1 MDKNEGKIDKSLK
14 ALMTCEIINA
24 VIDLFL
30 GTFLVAYL
38 LNITND
44 NMGAIA
50 IYYVVDYAITG
61 IFIYVIAGFLK
72 KYNIEKIYRVGIL
85 IKCIFVI
92 SIVFLRE
99 QIQSFLIPIAI
110 ILGISET
117 IYWGACDNIVG
128 LATNEKNREK
138 YTANKKIIR
147 SFVKVIMPI
156 ILGTSIEL
164 LSFYKVSTYIMVL
177 AFIQF
182 ILSFFI
188 KIQKRYSGEFD
199 LKAFLKSINLK
210 ENKRLKIVYKSSI
223 LYGVLMNVI
232 STIVTI
238 IIVMTYKTNIELG
251 FLSTIFSICSMITL
265 YVFKKIKN
273 KKWKNPKK
281 YINLWKHNCF
291 GKCDKPNYKFR
302 KNRNSY
308 L

>member
-14 ALMTCEIINA
+14 ALMACEIIN
-24 VIDLFL
+24 
-30 GTFLVAYL
+30 
-38 LNITND
+38 
-44 NMGAIA
+44 
-50 IYYVVDYAITG
+50 AITG

-273 KKWKNPKK
+273 EKMILIDDLKDLLPKIKSETKGNIYSMVCFDMTEIIKNLIKEDE
-281 YINLWKHNCF
+281 NGNH
-291 GKCDKPNYKFR
+291 
-302 KNRNSY
+302 
-308 L
+308 